1 MLIIIA
7 RNMSRTDFRFLNNLR
22 NKIQFSIISIL
33 FISLLLIATATIWL
47 NIRNYRNNQDNIL
60 HEKIQSVLV
69 ELRHKL
75 AYENELTPYWSARN
89 YNNLDQL
96 LIKFSDVFY
105 SDINLYDPQ
114 KGTLLATSR
123 YEIFDLGLQGEKMD
137 PVAYYKLH
145 DEKRAQFIHREKIGN
160 LSYLSAYVPFE
171 NADGKLL
178 AYLNLPYFSKQKEF
192 QSALSALI
200 VTIINIYVILFL
212 ITIVISIFISNQI
225 TRPLELLQQR
235 FRQLKLGDRY
245 EEIFYKR
252 KDEIGSLVEEY
263 NRMVR
268 ELEKSV
274 ALLAKSE
281 RESAWREMAKQ
292 IAHEIKNPLTPMRL
306 SVQQLQ
312 KIWNEKREDFDKYM
326 DSVSATLIEQIDNLS
341 AIASEF
347 SNFAKMPE
355 VKSEPVDIVDV
366 VRKCVK
372 LFEGNARY
380 SITFHTSDEQ
390 LQIQSDREQLS
401 RVLINVIKNGIQS
414 IPEDRQ
420 GIIKV
425 ELAKKDA
432 EVEIRISDNGRGI
445 PDEVKSK
452 MFMPN
457 FTTKTSGMG
466 LGLAIVKNII
476 EQLRGKITFTTRIG
490 EGTAFTLQF
499 PL

>member
-1 MLIIIA
+1 M
-7 RNMSRTDFRFLNNLR
+7 
-22 NKIQFSIISIL
+22 
-33 FISLLLIATATIWL
+33 
-47 NIRNYRNNQDNIL
+47 
-60 HEKIQSVLV
+60 
-69 ELRHKL
+69 
-75 AYENELTPYWSARN
+75 
-89 YNNLDQL
+89 
-96 LIKFSDVFY
+96 
-105 SDINLYDPQ
+105 
-114 KGTLLATSR
+114 
-123 YEIFDLGLQGEKMD
+123 
-137 PVAYYKLH
+137 
-145 DEKRAQFIHREKIGN
+145 
-160 LSYLSAYVPFE
+160 
-171 NADGKLL
+171 
-178 AYLNLPYFSKQKEF
+178 
-192 QSALSALI
+192 
-200 VTIINIYVILFL
+200 
-212 ITIVISIFISNQI
+212 
-225 TRPLELLQQR
+225 TR
-235 FRQLKLGDRY
+235 
-245 EEIFYKR
+245 I
-252 KDEIGSLVEEY
+252 
-263 NRMVR
+263 
-268 ELEKSV
+268 
-274 ALLAKSE
+274 
-281 RESAWREMAKQ
+281 
-292 IAHEIKNPLTPMRL
+292 
-306 SVQQLQ
+306 QQLQ